1 VSQEKAVRA
10 SPKSSPQRQQ
20 HRARNAAAAAAAA
33 ARNKL
38 SDDEHDSEDTASQY
52 ANSNA
57 DNGQRTRQHNSTLRP
72 AVEEKLRDLGYMRRA
87 PTATAA
93 ASSGSTVKLQ
103 PRNRAVA
110 ALVPEVHFIGEL
122 IGGTGFGSG
131 VSCKFRAEAGKHWSL
146 LAGAAVGQSHTVYA
160 DSDEVACWNHPI
172 DLHYTTKSMQGWPRL
187 LLQVWQLD
195 AYGRL
200 ALQGYG
206 FCHLPSVPGSSEVSV
221 ACWRPA
227 GTAQEVSTWLHML
240 CVLVSS
246 LLVALAVYAAVLQ
259 LSNSLPRALVTI
271 YSSVRAWHTKL
282 QTRTP

>member
-1 VSQEKAVRA
+1 MRT
-10 SPKSSPQRQQ
+10 SPKPSPQRQQ

-52 ANSNA
+52 ANSNTA
-57 DNGQRTRQHNSTLRP
+57 NQQTRQHNSTLRP

-87 PTATAA
+87 PTTTAA

-110 ALVPEVHFIGEL
+110 ALVPEVHFIGEF

-227 GTAQEVSTWLHML
+227 GTAQEVST
-240 CVLVSS
+240 C
-246 LLVALAVYAAVLQ
+246 
-259 LSNSLPRALVTI
+259 
-271 YSSVRAWHTKL
+271 
-282 QTRTP
+282 